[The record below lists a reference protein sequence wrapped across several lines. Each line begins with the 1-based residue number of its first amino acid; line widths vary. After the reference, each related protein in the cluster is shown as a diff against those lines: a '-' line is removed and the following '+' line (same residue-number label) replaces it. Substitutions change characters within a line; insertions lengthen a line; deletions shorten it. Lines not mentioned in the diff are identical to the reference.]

1 MLEKRGSDRMR
12 LPAVWVNEKN
22 GDFLHS
28 FQASDLSEEGIFL
41 DHRML
46 HSKQEPF
53 SQLSFTLPN
62 GVMLRNVTARMV
74 REVRRGERVGSA
86 FQFMNLPEGARLEL
100 KRFFSER
107 LIRGHA

>member
-41 DHRML
+41 ERRML
-46 HSKQEPF
+46 HSKQDAF
-53 SQLSFTLPN
+53 SHLSFTLPN
-62 GVMLRNVTARMV
+62 GVMLRNVTARIV
-74 REVRRGERVGSA
+74 REVRRGDHVGSA
-86 FQFMNLPEGARLEL
+86 FQFMNLSETARLEL

-107 LIRGHA
+107 QLRGHA

>member
-1 MLEKRGSDRMR
+1 MLEKRGSDRMN

-28 FQASDLSEEGIFL
+28 YKASDISEEGIFL
-41 DHRML
+41 DRRL
-46 HSKQEPF
+46 LNSNQEPF
-53 SQLSFTLPN
+53 SNLSFTLPN
-62 GVMLRNVTARMV
+62 GVMLRNLTARIV
-74 REVRRGERVGSA
+74 REVRRGERVGSG

-107 LIRGHA
+107 QLRGHA